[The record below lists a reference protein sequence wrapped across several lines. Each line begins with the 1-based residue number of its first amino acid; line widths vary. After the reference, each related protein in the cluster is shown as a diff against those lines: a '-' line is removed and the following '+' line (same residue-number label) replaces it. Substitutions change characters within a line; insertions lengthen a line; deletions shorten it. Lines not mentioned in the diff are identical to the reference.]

1 MSALLEVRSLIAG
14 YGRVPV
20 LHGVDLSVDAGEIVG
35 VLGHNGMGK
44 STLLK
49 TIMGIVP
56 ATGGA
61 IAYDGFDLVREPVSR
76 RARLGV
82 GYVPQGRGI
91 FPNLTV
97 RDNLRM
103 GIAAHDEGDE
113 DEALRR
119 ILVEFPR
126 LGPLLAREGGAL
138 SGGEQQLLSM
148 ARCLVSEPDLIL
160 LDEPTE
166 GIQPS
171 IVDEIVDLLRDLH
184 RRRGV
189 AVVLVEQNLDFITG
203 LSGRVLLLRKG
214 VIAGEVKGADAT
226 DPALIEEFTGFGG
239 GSDARDATADR
250 STRPPDRAAFPEPAR
265 SLSPKSAAVMQPDAA
280 GTPTL
285 RRRITAL
292 QPDSVV
298 ASAPPRTNAAMRS
311 DIVRAS
317 ASPRASSAIR
327 SDTARAS
334 APPRPDP
341 PTRPNAAASAP
352 PHGAAFDR
360 RISYMTAQRPT
371 HTQLKAIVGELG
383 MHMSDARVQEFL
395 DVMQGTLAAYDVVD
409 ALPDHLPPVLYP
421 RTAGHRPTPEEN
433 PLNAWYVRTEV
444 RGAPRG
450 PLHGRTVALKDNVC
464 LAGVPMMNGAST
476 LKGYT
481 PDVDATI
488 VTRLLD
494 AGATIAG
501 KAHCEYFCLSG
512 GSHTGAAGPVENP
525 HKAGHS
531 AGGSSSG
538 SGALVGGAFVDMAI
552 GGDQGGSIRIPAAY
566 CGCYGM
572 KPTHGLVPYTGVMPI
587 ETTIDHTGPMT
598 QNVRDNA
605 VMLQAIA
612 GADGL
617 DPRQYDP
624 QVDDY
629 PGAVGRGAGGLRIA
643 LVKEGFGHPVSE
655 PDVDAKVRAGAE
667 VLERLGATV
676 DEVSI
681 PAHHQGPAIW
691 TPIALEGLTSQM
703 MHGNGM
709 GTGWEGMYTTS
720 LLDFHA
726 NWRSRADELSDT
738 LKICMFMGQYYLKHH
753 RGHYYAKAQ
762 NLARRL
768 RAEYDRV
775 FGAYDLLLM
784 PTLPMKATPL
794 PPANA
799 PLELYCRR
807 AFEMLPN
814 TAPFDVTGHPAMSI
828 PCGMSDGL
836 PVGLMLV
843 GGKWQEAAIYRA
855 AAAFEQAGD
864 WRGM

>member
-1 MSALLEVRSLIAG
+1 MSALLEVKALSAG

-20 LHGVDLSVDAGEIVG
+20 LHGVDFTVEEGEIVG

-44 STLLK
+44 TTLLK

-56 ATGGA
+56 ATGGVIGYA
-61 IAYDGFDLVREPVSR
+61 GLDLTRERASE
-76 RARLGV
+76 RARLGL

-97 RDNLRM
+97 HDNIRM
-103 GIAAHDEGDE
+103 GIAAHGGEE
-113 DEALRR
+113 EEAVRR
-119 ILVEFPR
+119 ILAGFPR
-126 LGPLLAREGGAL
+126 LEPLLDREGGAL
-138 SGGEQQLLSM
+138 SGGEQQLLAI
-148 ARCLVSEPDLIL
+148 ARCLISEPELVL

-171 IVDEIVDLLRDLH
+171 IVDAIIELLRNLN
-184 RRRGV
+184 REQGV
-189 AVVLVEQNLDFITG
+189 TIVMVEQNLDFITE
-203 LSGRVLLLRKG
+203 LSDRVLLLQKG
-214 VIAGEVKGADAT
+214 VITGEVKGADVA

-239 GSDARDATADR
+239 GSGGAPTRLPTTPTAQPATGTAGRSAPARNADR
-250 STRPPDRAAFPEPAR
+250 KPVAAPPPAAARPPSGAHRAPSSSGAPA
-265 SLSPKSAAVMQPDAA
+265 PAA
-280 GTPTL
+280 
-285 RRRITAL
+285 
-292 QPDSVV
+292 
-298 ASAPPRTNAAMRS
+298 
-311 DIVRAS
+311 
-317 ASPRASSAIR
+317 
-327 SDTARAS
+327 
-334 APPRPDP
+334 PRPP
-341 PTRPNAAASAP
+341 PGPALNE
-352 PHGAAFDR
+352 

-371 HTQLKAIVGELG
+371 LAQLKEIVRELG
-383 MHMSDARVQEFL
+383 MSMSDARVQEFL
-395 DVMQGTLAAYDVVD
+395 DVMQGTLDAYDVVD
-409 ALPDHLPPVLYP
+409 AMPDYLPPVLYP
-421 RTAGHRPTPEEN
+421 RTAGYRPSPEEN
-433 PLNAWYVRTEV
+433 PLNAWFVKTEV

-512 GSHTGAAGPVENP
+512 GSHTNATGPVVNP
-525 HKAGHS
+525 HKPGYS

-538 SGALVGGAFVDMAI
+538 SGALVANGDVDMAI
-552 GGDQGGSIRIPAAY
+552 GGDQGGSIRMPSAY
-566 CGCYGM
+566 CGCYGL

-598 QNVRDNA
+598 RNVRDNA

-629 PGAVGRGAGGLRIA
+629 TGAIGRGAGGLRIA
-643 LVKEGFGHPVSE
+643 MVKEGFGHANSE
-655 PDVDAKVRAGAE
+655 ADVDAKVRAGAE
-667 VLERLGATV
+667 LFRRLGATV

-681 PAHHQGPAIW
+681 RAHLSGPAIW
-691 TPIALEGLTSQM
+691 TPIAVEGLTNQM

-709 GTGWEGMYTTS
+709 GTGWKGMYTTS
-720 LLDFHA
+720 LLDYHA

-762 NLARRL
+762 NLARQL
-768 RAEYDRV
+768 REEYDKM

-784 PTLPMKATPL
+784 PTLPIKATPL
-794 PPANA
+794 PPPDASLA
-799 PLELYCRR
+799 LYCQR
-807 AFEMLPN
+807 AFEMLAN
-814 TAPFDVTGHPAMSI
+814 TSPFDVTGHPAMSI
-828 PCGMSDGL
+828 PCAMSDGL

-843 GGKWQEAAIYRA
+843 AAKWREATIYRA
-855 AAAFEQAGD
+855 AAAFEQADD
-864 WRGM
+864 WRRL

>member
-1 MSALLEVRSLIAG
+1 MSALLEVKALSAG

-20 LHGVDLSVDAGEIVG
+20 LHGVDFTVDDGEIVG

-44 STLLK
+44 TTLLK

-56 ATGGA
+56 ATGGVIGYA
-61 IAYDGFDLVREPVSR
+61 GLDLTRERASE
-76 RARLGV
+76 RARLGL

-97 RDNLRM
+97 HDNIRM
-103 GIAAHDEGDE
+103 GIAAHGGDE
-113 DEALRR
+113 EEAVRR
-119 ILVEFPR
+119 ILAGFPR
-126 LGPLLAREGGAL
+126 LEPLLDREGGAL
-138 SGGEQQLLSM
+138 SGGEQQLLAI
-148 ARCLVSEPDLIL
+148 ARCLISEPELIL

-171 IVDEIVDLLRDLH
+171 IVDAIIELLRELN
-184 RRRGV
+184 REQGV
-189 AVVLVEQNLDFITG
+189 TIVMVEQNLDFITE
-203 LSGRVLLLRKG
+203 LSDRVLLLQKG
-214 VIAGEVKGADAT
+214 VISGEVKGMDVA

-239 GSDARDATADR
+239 GGGAPSRASAVAVADAAAPAGRAAPARDAKSGSAR
-250 STRPPDRAAFPEPAR
+250 ARPAPPP
-265 SLSPKSAAVMQPDAA
+265 AAVRTSPMGRAPSS
-280 GTPTL
+280 GT
-285 RRRITAL
+285 
-292 QPDSVV
+292 S
-298 ASAPPRTNAAMRS
+298 
-311 DIVRAS
+311 
-317 ASPRASSAIR
+317 
-327 SDTARAS
+327 
-334 APPRPDP
+334 
-341 PTRPNAAASAP
+341 AAASSRSGPALNE
-352 PHGAAFDR
+352 
-360 RISYMTAQRPT
+360 RITYMTVQRPT
-371 HTQLKAIVGELG
+371 HAQLKEIVGELG
-383 MHMSDARVQEFL
+383 MSMSDARVQEFL
-395 DVMQGTLAAYDVVD
+395 DVMQGTLDAYDVVD
-409 ALPDHLPPVLYP
+409 AMPDHLPPVVYP
-421 RTAGHRPTPEEN
+421 RTAGYRPSPEEN
-433 PLNAWYVRTEV
+433 PLNAWFVKTEV

-512 GSHTGAAGPVENP
+512 GSHTNATGPVVNP
-525 HKAGHS
+525 RKPGYS

-538 SGALVGGAFVDMAI
+538 SGALVANGDVDMAI
-552 GGDQGGSIRIPAAY
+552 GGDQGGSIRMPSAY

-605 VMLQAIA
+605 AMLQAIA

-629 PGAVGRGAGGLRIA
+629 TGAIGRGAGGLRIGV
-643 LVKEGFGHPVSE
+643 VKEGFGHANSE
-655 PDVDAKVRAGAE
+655 ADVDARVRAGAE
-667 VLERLGATV
+667 LFRRLGATV

-681 PAHHQGPAIW
+681 PAHLNGPAIW
-691 TPIALEGLTSQM
+691 TPIAVEGLTNQM

-709 GTGWEGMYTTS
+709 GTGWKGMYTTS

-726 NWRSRADELSDT
+726 NWRTRADELSDT

-762 NLARRL
+762 NLARQL
-768 RAEYDRV
+768 REEYDKM

-784 PTLPMKATPL
+784 PTLPIKATPL
-794 PPANA
+794 PPPDASLA
-799 PLELYCRR
+799 LYCQR
-807 AFEMLPN
+807 AFEMLAN
-814 TAPFDVTGHPAMSI
+814 TSPFDVTGHPAMSI
-828 PCGMSDGL
+828 PCAMSDGL

-843 GGKWQEAAIYRA
+843 AAKWREATIYRA
-855 AAAFEQAGD
+855 AAAFEQADD
-864 WRGM
+864 WQRM

>member
-1 MSALLEVRSLIAG
+1 MSTLLEVKGLAAG

-20 LHGVDLSVDAGEIVG
+20 LHGLDFTVGDGEIVG

-44 STLLK
+44 TTLLK
-49 TIMGIVP
+49 TLMGIVP
-56 ATGGA
+56 ATGGVIGYA
-61 IAYDGFDLVREPVSR
+61 GLDLARERVSE
-76 RARLGV
+76 RARLGI

-97 RDNLRM
+97 HDNIRM
-103 GIAAHDEGDE
+103 GIAAHGGDE
-113 DEALRR
+113 EDAVRR
-119 ILVEFPR
+119 ILVRFPR
-126 LGPLLAREGGAL
+126 LEPLLDREGGAL
-138 SGGEQQLLSM
+138 SGGEQQLLAI
-148 ARCLVSEPDLIL
+148 ARCLVSEPELVL

-171 IVDEIVDLLRDLH
+171 IVDAIIELLRDLN
-184 RRRGV
+184 REQGV
-189 AVVLVEQNLDFITG
+189 TIVMVEQNLDFITE
-203 LSGRVLLLRKG
+203 LSDRVLLLQKG
-214 VIAGEVKGADAT
+214 VITGEVKGAEAA

-239 GSDARDATADR
+239 GRGAAPRVALPRAAAPAGAAPRTPAREGAPARPAGSVPPATAR
-250 STRPPDRAAFPEPAR
+250 TPVREFAAGPRATAGRPPAAEP
-265 SLSPKSAAVMQPDAA
+265 SPWS
-280 GTPTL
+280 GPT
-285 RRRITAL
+285 
-292 QPDSVV
+292 
-298 ASAPPRTNAAMRS
+298 TNGRL
-311 DIVRAS
+311 
-317 ASPRASSAIR
+317 
-327 SDTARAS
+327 
-334 APPRPDP
+334 
-341 PTRPNAAASAP
+341 
-352 PHGAAFDR
+352 
-360 RISYMTAQRPT
+360 SYMTAQRPT
-371 HTQLKAIVGELG
+371 HAQLKEIVGELG
-383 MHMSDARVQEFL
+383 MSMSDDRIQEFL
-395 DVMQGTLAAYDVVD
+395 DVMQGTLDAYDVVD
-409 ALPDHLPPVLYP
+409 RMPDHLPPVLYP
-421 RTAGHRPTPEEN
+421 RTAGHRPSPEEN
-433 PLNAWYVRTEV
+433 PLNAWYVKTEV

-494 AGATIAG
+494 AGATITG

-512 GSHTGAAGPVENP
+512 GSHTNATGPVHNP
-525 HKAGHS
+525 HKPGYS

-538 SGALVGGAFVDMAI
+538 SGALVGGGFVDMAI

-566 CGCYGM
+566 SGCYGM

-587 ETTIDHTGPMT
+587 EATIDHTGPMT
-598 QNVRDNA
+598 ANVRDNA
-605 VMLQAIA
+605 VMLQVIA

-629 PGAVGRGAGGLRIA
+629 TGAIGRGAGGMRIA
-643 LVKEGFGHPVSE
+643 VVKEGFGLPASE
-655 PDVDAKVRAGAE
+655 PDVDAKVRAGVE
-667 VLERLGATV
+667 VFRRLGASV

-681 PAHHQGPAIW
+681 PAHLQGPAIW
-691 TPIALEGLTSQM
+691 TPIALEGLTNQM

-726 NWRSRADELSDT
+726 TWRSRADELSDT

-768 RAEYDRV
+768 REEYDKM
-775 FGAYDLLLM
+775 FAAYDLLLM

-794 PPANA
+794 PPPGA
-799 PLELYCRR
+799 PLALYCQR

-814 TAPFDVTGHPAMSI
+814 TSPFDVTGHPAMSI

-843 GGKWQEAAIYRA
+843 GGKWQEVTIYRA

>member
-1 MSALLEVRSLIAG
+1 MSMLLSVKALRAG

-20 LHGVDLSVDAGEIVG
+20 LHGVDFEVAEGEIVG

-44 STLLK
+44 TTLLK
-49 TIMGIVP
+49 AIMGLVP
-56 ATGGA
+56 AAAGVIDYAGL
-61 IAYDGFDLVREPVSR
+61 DLAREKASA
-76 RARLGV
+76 RAANGI

-91 FPNLTV
+91 FPNLSV
-97 RDNLRM
+97 RDNIRM
-103 GIAAHDEGDE
+103 GIAAHDEE
-113 DEALRR
+113 EEEAIQRVL
-119 ILVEFPR
+119 LELPR
-126 LGPLLAREGGAL
+126 LEPLLDRDGGAL
-138 SGGEQQLLSM
+138 SGGEQQLLAI

-171 IVDEIVDLLRDLH
+171 IVDRIIELLRDLN

-189 AVVLVEQNLDFITG
+189 TVVMVEQNLDFITE
-203 LSGRVLLLRKG
+203 LSHRVLLLQKG
-214 VIAGEVKGADAT
+214 VITGEVKGSDAAD
-226 DPALIEEFTGFGG
+226 PVMIEEFTGFGG
-239 GSDARDATADR
+239 T
-250 STRPPDRAAFPEPAR
+250 
-265 SLSPKSAAVMQPDAA
+265 A
-280 GTPTL
+280 GTPSGAAPGRPGT
-285 RRRITAL
+285 RVAQAQSPVPHDDAAPGTPNPTADD
-292 QPDSVV
+292 PARGEPRAATAAARAAPTGAVTPPPVISDVP
-298 ASAPPRTNAAMRS
+298 ANANAPPRRPA
-311 DIVRAS
+311 
-317 ASPRASSAIR
+317 
-327 SDTARAS
+327 TAL
-334 APPRPDP
+334 DE
-341 PTRPNAAASAP
+341 
-352 PHGAAFDR
+352 
-360 RISYMTAQRPT
+360 RIAHMTVQRPT
-371 HTQLKAIVGELG
+371 HAQLEEIVTELG
-383 MHMSDARVQEFL
+383 MHMSDARIREFL
-395 DVMQGTLAAYDVVD
+395 DVMQGTLDAYDVVD
-409 ALPDHLPPVLYP
+409 ALPDYLPPVLYP
-421 RTAGHRPTPEEN
+421 RTAGQRPSPEEN
-433 PLNAWYVRTEV
+433 PLNAWFVKTEV

-476 LKGYT
+476 LRGYT

-494 AGATIAG
+494 AGATIVG

-512 GSHTGAAGPVENP
+512 GSHTNATGPVENP
-525 HKAGHS
+525 HRRGYS

-538 SGALVGGAFVDMAI
+538 SGALVGGGHVDMAI
-552 GGDQGGSIRIPAAY
+552 GGDQGGSIRIPASY

-587 ETTIDHTGPMT
+587 EATIDHTGPMT
-598 QNVRDNA
+598 QNVLDNA

-617 DPRQYDP
+617 DPRQYHP
-624 QVDDY
+624 RVDDY
-629 PGAVGRGAGGLRIA
+629 AAAAGRGAGGLRIA
-643 LVKEGFGHPVSE
+643 VVKEGFAHRASE

-667 VLERLGATV
+667 IFKRLGATV

-681 PAHHQGPAIW
+681 PAHLRGPAIW

-738 LKICMFMGQYYLKHH
+738 LKISMFIGQYYLKHH

-762 NLARRL
+762 NLARQL
-768 RAEYDRV
+768 REEYDRV
-775 FGAYDLLLM
+775 LGAFDLLLM

-794 PPANA
+794 PPRDA
-799 PLELYCRR
+799 PLALYCQR

-814 TAPFDVTGHPAMSI
+814 TSPFDVTGHPAMSL

-836 PVGLMLV
+836 PVGMMLV
-843 GGKWQEAAIYRA
+843 GGAWREATIYRA

-864 WRGM
+864 WRKM

>member
-1 MSALLEVRSLIAG
+1 MSMLLEVKALSAG

-20 LHGVDLSVDAGEIVG
+20 LHGVDFTVEEGEIVG

-44 STLLK
+44 TTLLK

-56 ATGGA
+56 ATGGVIGYA
-61 IAYDGFDLVREPVSR
+61 GLDLTRERASE
-76 RARLGV
+76 RARLGL

-91 FPNLTV
+91 FPNLSV
-97 RDNLRM
+97 QDNIRM
-103 GIAAHDEGDE
+103 GIAAHGGDE
-113 DEALRR
+113 EDAVRR
-119 ILVEFPR
+119 ILAGFPR
-126 LGPLLAREGGAL
+126 LEPLLDREGGAL
-138 SGGEQQLLSM
+138 SGGEQQLLAI
-148 ARCLVSEPDLIL
+148 ARCLISEPELIL

-171 IVDEIVDLLRDLH
+171 IVDAIIDLLRRLN
-184 RRRGV
+184 REQGV
-189 AVVLVEQNLDFITG
+189 TIVMVEQNLDFITE
-203 LSGRVLLLRKG
+203 LSDRVLLLQKG
-214 VIAGEVKGADAT
+214 VISGEVKGADVA

-239 GSDARDATADR
+239 GGGGAAPRIAASVPAAPASAAGAPVPVRHADR
-250 STRPPDRAAFPEPAR
+250 APGAAPPP
-265 SLSPKSAAVMQPDAA
+265 L
-280 GTPTL
+280 
-285 RRRITAL
+285 
-292 QPDSVV
+292 
-298 ASAPPRTNAAMRS
+298 ASARPAPPS
-311 DIVRAS
+311 SRA
-317 ASPRASSAIR
+317 P
-327 SDTARAS
+327 S
-334 APPRPDP
+334 APAPGRSVRPDP
-341 PTRPNAAASAP
+341 APNE
-352 PHGAAFDR
+352 
-360 RISYMTAQRPT
+360 RISYMTVQRPT
-371 HTQLKAIVGELG
+371 LAQLTEIVRELG
-383 MHMSDARVQEFL
+383 MSMSDTRVQEFL
-395 DVMQGTLAAYDVVD
+395 DVMQGTLDAYDVVD
-409 ALPDHLPPVLYP
+409 AMPDNLPPVLYP
-421 RTAGHRPTPEEN
+421 RTAGYRPSPEEN
-433 PLNAWYVRTEV
+433 PLNAWYVKTEV

-450 PLHGRTVALKDNVC
+450 PLHGRTVAVKDNVC

-494 AGATIAG
+494 AGATITG

-512 GSHTGAAGPVENP
+512 GSHTNATGPVLNP
-525 HKAGHS
+525 RKPGYS

-538 SGALVGGAFVDMAI
+538 SGALVANGDVDMAI
-552 GGDQGGSIRIPAAY
+552 GGDQGGSIRMPSAY

-629 PGAVGRGAGGLRIA
+629 TGAIGRGAGGLRIG
-643 LVKEGFGHPVSE
+643 LVKEGFGHANSE
-655 PDVDAKVRAGAE
+655 ADVDAKVRAGAE
-667 VLERLGATV
+667 LLRRLGATV

-681 PAHHQGPAIW
+681 PAHLSGPAIW
-691 TPIALEGLTSQM
+691 TPIAVEGLTNQM

-709 GTGWEGMYTTS
+709 GTGWKGMYTTS

-762 NLARRL
+762 NLARQL
-768 RAEYDRV
+768 REEYDKM

-784 PTLPMKATPL
+784 PTLPVKATPL
-794 PPANA
+794 PPPDASLA
-799 PLELYCRR
+799 LYCQR
-807 AFEMLPN
+807 AFEMLAN
-814 TAPFDVTGHPAMSI
+814 TCPFDVTGHPAMSI

-843 GGKWQEAAIYRA
+843 AGRWREATIYRA
-855 AAAFEQAGD
+855 AAAFEQAED
-864 WRGM
+864 WRRM

>member
-1 MSALLEVRSLIAG
+1 MSALLEVKGLSAG

-20 LHGVDLSVDAGEIVG
+20 LHGVDFTVEEGEIVG

-44 STLLK
+44 TTLLK

-56 ATGGA
+56 ATGGVIGYA
-61 IAYDGFDLVREPVSR
+61 NLDLTRERASE
-76 RARLGV
+76 RARLGL

-97 RDNLRM
+97 HDNIRM
-103 GIAAHDEGDE
+103 GIAAHGGDE
-113 DEALRR
+113 EEAVRR
-119 ILVEFPR
+119 TLAGFPR
-126 LGPLLAREGGAL
+126 LEPLLDREGGAL
-138 SGGEQQLLSM
+138 SGGEQQLLAI
-148 ARCLVSEPDLIL
+148 ARCLISEPELIL

-171 IVDEIVDLLRDLH
+171 IVDAIIELLRELN
-184 RRRGV
+184 RENGV
-189 AVVLVEQNLDFITG
+189 TIVMVEQNLDFITE
-203 LSGRVLLLRKG
+203 LSDRVLLLQKG
-214 VIAGEVKGADAT
+214 VITGEVKGSDVA

-239 GSDARDATADR
+239 GGSQPRISTASAATPAAPSAPARAAAGFAAAPPSAARGTSRATAPALSAGEPPGSEPR
-250 STRPPDRAAFPEPAR
+250 RPSPA
-265 SLSPKSAAVMQPDAA
+265 
-280 GTPTL
+280 
-285 RRRITAL
+285 
-292 QPDSVV
+292 
-298 ASAPPRTNAAMRS
+298 
-311 DIVRAS
+311 
-317 ASPRASSAIR
+317 
-327 SDTARAS
+327 
-334 APPRPDP
+334 
-341 PTRPNAAASAP
+341 PNE
-352 PHGAAFDR
+352 
-360 RISYMTAQRPT
+360 RISYMTVQRPT
-371 HTQLKAIVGELG
+371 HSQLKKIVEELG
-383 MHMSDARVQEFL
+383 MNMPDARVQEFL
-395 DVMQGTLAAYDVVD
+395 DVMQGTLDAYDVVD
-409 ALPDHLPPVLYP
+409 GMPDHLPPVLYP
-421 RTAGHRPTPEEN
+421 RTAGHRPSPEEN
-433 PLNAWYVRTEV
+433 PLNAWYVKTEV

-450 PLHGRTVALKDNVC
+450 PLHGKTVALKDNVC

-512 GSHTGAAGPVENP
+512 GSHTNATGPVENP
-525 HKAGHS
+525 HKAGYS

-538 SGALVGGAFVDMAI
+538 SAALVGGGVVDMAI
-552 GGDQGGSIRIPAAY
+552 GGDQGGSIRIPSSY
-566 CGCYGM
+566 SGCYGM

-605 VMLQAIA
+605 AMLQAIA

-629 PGAVGRGAGGLRIA
+629 VGAIGRGAGGMRIGV
-643 LVKEGFGHPVSE
+643 VKEGFGHSASE
-655 PDVDAKVRAGAE
+655 ADVDARVRAGAE
-667 VLERLGATV
+667 LLRRLGASV
-676 DEVSI
+676 DEISI
-681 PAHHQGPAIW
+681 PAHLNGPAIW
-691 TPIALEGLTSQM
+691 TPIALEGLTNQM

-709 GTGWEGMYTTS
+709 GTGWKGMYTTS

-762 NLARRL
+762 NLARQL
-768 RAEYDRV
+768 RDEYDKM
-775 FGAYDLLLM
+775 FSAYDLLLM

-794 PPANA
+794 PPPGASLA
-799 PLELYCRR
+799 LYCQR

-814 TAPFDVTGHPAMSI
+814 TAPFDVTGHPAMSV

-836 PVGLMLV
+836 PVGMMLV
-843 GGKWQEAAIYRA
+843 GAKWQEAAIYRA
-855 AAAFEQAGD
+855 AAAFEQADD
-864 WRGM
+864 WRRM